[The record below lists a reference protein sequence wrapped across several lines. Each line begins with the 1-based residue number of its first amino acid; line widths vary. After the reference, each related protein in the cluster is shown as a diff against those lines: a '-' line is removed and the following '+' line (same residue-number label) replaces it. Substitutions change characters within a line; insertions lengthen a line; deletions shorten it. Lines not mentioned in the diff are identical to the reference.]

1 MVYGHSEGRE
11 RNMAIMCD
19 KLKKKKKLNVAN
31 NYQATAENLFSATQ
45 WSSIP
50 VDIEEILKRLEIPYG
65 EKDFSNSEKI
75 LKSNNILSMSVQGMV
90 HIDNENIKIFYNP
103 KFKDKNA
110 SEQKIRFTLA
120 HELAHSILN
129 GDKIDEDGGF
139 IDLYRTDEAIDINTE
154 IGEMEYEANILAGE
168 ILLPTNVFK
177 VIYRVLRDDGR
188 SIADIYKSL
197 SNIFDV
203 SKTVVKAKIDYLQL

>member
-1 MVYGHSEGRE
+1 
-11 RNMAIMCD
+11 MAIMCD
-19 KLKKKKKLNVAN
+19 KLKKLQKLNVAN

-50 VDIEEILKRLEIPYG
+50 VDIEEILKRLKIPYG
-65 EKDFSNSEKI
+65 EKDFSDSEKILNSEEI
-75 LKSNNILSMSVQGMV
+75 LKSNNISMSIQGMV

-129 GDKIDEDGGF
+129 GDKIDEAGGF

-154 IGEMEYEANILAGE
+154 IGGREYEANILAGE
-168 ILLPTNVFK
+168 ILLPTDVFK
-177 VIYRVLRDDGR
+177 VLYRVLRDDGR

>member
-1 MVYGHSEGRE
+1 MKE
-11 RNMAIMCD
+11 
-19 KLKKKKKLNVAN
+19 KK
-31 NYQATAENLFSATQ
+31 E
-45 WSSIP
+45 
-50 VDIEEILKRLEIPYG
+50 
-65 EKDFSNSEKI
+65 SEKKMR
-75 LKSNNILSMSVQGMV
+75 L
-90 HIDNENIKIFYNP
+90 
-103 KFKDKNA
+103 
-110 SEQKIRFTLA
+110 TLA
-120 HELAHSILN
+120 NELEQSILN

-177 VIYRVLRDDGR
+177 VLYRVLRDDGR

-203 SKTVVKAKIDYLQL
+203 SKTVVKAKIDYLQW

>member
-1 MVYGHSEGRE
+1 
-11 RNMAIMCD
+11 MAIMCD
-19 KLKKKKKLNVAN
+19 KLKKLQKLNVAN

>member
-1 MVYGHSEGRE
+1 
-11 RNMAIMCD
+11 MAIMCE
-19 KLKKKKKLNVAN
+19 KLKKLQKLNIAN

-50 VDIEEILKRLEIPYG
+50 VDIVEILKRLEIPYG
-65 EKDFSNSEKI
+65 EKDFSDSEEI
-75 LKSNNILSMSVQGMV
+75 LKSNNISMSIQGMV

-103 KFKDKNA
+103 KFKDKKA

-129 GDKIDEDGGF
+129 GDKIDEDGVF

-177 VIYRVLRDDGR
+177 VLYRVLRDDGR

>member
-1 MVYGHSEGRE
+1 
-11 RNMAIMCD
+11 MAIMCE
-19 KLKKKKKLNVAN
+19 KLKKLQKLNIAN

-50 VDIEEILKRLEIPYG
+50 VDIVEILKRLEIPYG
-65 EKDFSNSEKI
+65 EKDFSDSEEI
-75 LKSNNILSMSVQGMV
+75 LKSNNISMSIQGMV

-129 GDKIDEDGGF
+129 GDKIDEDGVF

-177 VIYRVLRDDGR
+177 VLYRVLRDDGR